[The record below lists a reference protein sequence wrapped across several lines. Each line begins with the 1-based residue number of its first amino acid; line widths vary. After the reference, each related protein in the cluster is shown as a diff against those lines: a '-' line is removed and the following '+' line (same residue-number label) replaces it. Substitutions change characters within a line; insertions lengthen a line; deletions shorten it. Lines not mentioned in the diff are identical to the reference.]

1 MIDRGQFVELTN
13 GLTLAAT
20 ASTVVTLA
28 RPQTLV
34 PALNNNKDHV
44 IEPAS
49 RDEFRAGKA
58 IVSIPSLLWTNAAF
72 LTEVAIVRM
81 AEGFAPNSP
90 NFGGSN
96 QGTNVIGVAA
106 VGPTPGALFPTGAT
120 GVGEP
125 EVLFSDATG
134 IVGPTP
140 AATTAIGALLANL
153 PIGANQ
159 QIRLTFRVPGGA
171 IAPAAPN
178 NIISTLYDTGRH
190 ASDYALNS

>member
-13 GLTLAAT
+13 GVTLAAG
-20 ASTVVTLA
+20 ASTAVTLA

-34 PALNNNKDHV
+34 PALSNNKDHV

-58 IVSIPSLLWTNAAF
+58 IVTIPNTLWTAGAN

-134 IVGPTP
+134 IAGPTP

-159 QIRLTFRVPGGA
+159 QIRLTFAVAGGA
-171 IAPAAPN
+171 IGPG
-178 NIISTLYDTGRH
+178 IIETLYDTGRH